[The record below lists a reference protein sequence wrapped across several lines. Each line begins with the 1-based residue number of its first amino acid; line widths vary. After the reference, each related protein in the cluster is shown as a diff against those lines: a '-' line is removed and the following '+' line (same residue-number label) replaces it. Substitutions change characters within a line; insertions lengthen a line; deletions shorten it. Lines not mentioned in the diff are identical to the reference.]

1 MFNMKIVIDA
11 CSIIL
16 LSKATVLERVTEW
29 KTVIVSQSVYNEI
42 IEGKDK
48 KFIDALLLEKLVSE
62 NKISLQTDL
71 NLEVKK
77 KLVNDFGLGE
87 GEAESIA
94 IALDEKDKIIVT
106 DNKQGRKASKIYG
119 LNLVGSI
126 ELIVSLFKLKKITKE
141 KAISALETLRKAGW
155 FQDYLIEKA
164 LGDIENG

>member
-1 MFNMKIVIDA
+1 MVIDA

-29 KTVIVSQSVYNEI
+29 KTVIVSQSVYNEV

-87 GEAESIA
+87 GEAESIT

-126 ELIVSLFKLKKITKE
+126 ELIVSLSKLKKITKE
-141 KAISALETLRKAGW
+141 KAMSALETLRKAGW
-155 FQDYLIEKA
+155 FQDHLIEKA